1 MARSGSVASQIFS
14 REGEENETAEAN
26 ERFPQHA
33 HAPLSKRIPAETAN
47 FTTSHIQLLHTV

>member
-1 MARSGSVASQIFS
+1 MARSGSFSSQIFN

-26 ERFPQHA
+26 EGFPQHA
-33 HAPLSKRIPAETAN
+33 HAPLLNRIPAETAN